1 MLLNNHDGT
10 ITDTNEYL
18 DSRSRYHDPLSVYL
32 DWHMTQTGDLGD
44 DFVGDFTTVGCG
56 YRFGRRLLIV
66 QTTGFM
72 YTDTY
77 ASADEAAAVLCEMF
91 PEDEEMC
98 DA

>member
-10 ITDTNEYL
+10 VTDTNEYR

-32 DWHMTQTGDLGD
+32 DWHMTQSGDLGD
-44 DFVGDFTTVGCG
+44 DFAGDFTTVGCA
-56 YRFGRRLLIV
+56 YRFGRRLLNV

-72 YTDTY
+72 YVDTY
-77 ASADEAAAVLCEMF
+77 ASPEEAESVLYDMF
-91 PEDEEMC
+91 PDDEMC